1 MAVDSSQLNS
11 ASRDAY
17 WHDTQA
23 QLKSAQTRGD
33 VLSLVGLGLIAL
45 LLWEYPEPGANT
57 VSWAAGIATIALAVV
72 ALPQLFVAR
81 RKRRI
86 SAMRGMT
93 CEHCGYAPHDTEIS
107 EVSSTRECN
116 RCRKSL
122 G

>member
-11 ASRDAY
+11 VSRDAY
-17 WHDTQA
+17 WNATQA

-33 VLSLVGLGLIAL
+33 ILSLLGLGLLGL
-45 LLWEYPEPGANT
+45 LLWEFHEPGDNAFK
-57 VSWAAGIATIALAVV
+57 WAASFAAVALAVV

-86 SAMRGMT
+86 SALRGMT
-93 CEHCGYAPHDTEIS
+93 CQQCGYVPHDTEIS
-107 EVSSTRECN
+107 EVVSTRECS
-116 RCRKSL
+116 RCQQPL

>member
-17 WHDTQA
+17 WETTEA

-33 VLSLVGLGLIAL
+33 VLSLLGLGLIGL
-45 LLWEYPEPGANT
+45 LLWEFHEPGDNAFQ
-57 VSWAAGIATIALAVV
+57 WAASFAAVALAVV

-86 SAMRGMT
+86 SVMRGMT
-93 CEHCGYAPHDTEIS
+93 CQACGYAPHDTEIS
-107 EVSSTRECN
+107 EVVSTRQCN
-116 RCRKSL
+116 RCQHPL

>member
-17 WHDTQA
+17 WEATQA
-23 QLKSAQTRGD
+23 QLKSAQTRGE
-33 VLSLVGLGLIAL
+33 VLSLLGLGLLGL
-45 LLWEYPEPGANT
+45 LLWQFHEPGDNA
-57 VSWAAGIATIALAVV
+57 VSWAATIAAIALAIV

-81 RKRRI
+81 HKRRI
-86 SAMRGMT
+86 SAMRGLT
-93 CEHCGYAPHDTEIS
+93 CQHCGYVPHDTEIS

-116 RCRKSL
+116 RCQQPL

>member
-1 MAVDSSQLNS
+1 MAVDSSQLSS

-17 WHDTQA
+17 WETTQA
-23 QLKSAQTRGD
+23 QLKSAQNRGD
-33 VLSLVGLGLIAL
+33 VLSLLGLGLIGL
-45 LLWEYPEPGANT
+45 LLWQFHEPGDNAFQ
-57 VSWAAGIATIALAVV
+57 WAASFAAFALAVV

-93 CEHCGYAPHDTEIS
+93 CQHCGYVPHDTEIS
-107 EVSSTRECN
+107 EVVSTRECN
-116 RCRKSL
+116 RCQQPL